1 MKWLIVPNQDQIQ
14 TDGSQPLSSTSLQ
27 LLLVPQDIWLSF
39 LIIQKFLQ
47 LSLTFFVVTLLN
59 FCSLK
64 ILESLISHPACS
76 ASVVHQ
82 ENSQP
87 LSMFTLQET
96 LRSSIPCH
104 SCKRI
109 FTLPHSQV
117 CALKYLSNKKTDDCI
132 LHWAVS

>member
-1 MKWLIVPNQDQIQ
+1 M
-14 TDGSQPLSSTSLQ
+14 
-27 LLLVPQDIWLSF
+27 
-39 LIIQKFLQ
+39 
-47 LSLTFFVVTLLN
+47 TLLN

-64 ILESLISHPACS
+64 ILESLISRPACS

-87 LSMFTLQET
+87 PSMFTLQET
-96 LRSSIPCH
+96 LLSSIPCH

-117 CALKYLSNKKTDDCI
+117 CALKYFSNKKTDDLCP
-132 LHWAVS
+132 ASGSVSVIVSTLNLSYHRKMCACDAYTVLSNNSNLSMIKMVRNNLACMYPRSLL